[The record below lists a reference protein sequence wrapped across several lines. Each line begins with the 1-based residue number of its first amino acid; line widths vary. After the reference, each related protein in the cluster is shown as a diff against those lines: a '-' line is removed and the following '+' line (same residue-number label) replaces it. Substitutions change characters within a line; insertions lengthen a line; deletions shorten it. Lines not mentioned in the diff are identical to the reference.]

1 MDIQEELEDRKG
13 IARDVIPKKDIH
25 AEFEDTK

>member
-1 MDIQEELEDRKG
+1 MDIQEEFEDRKG
-13 IARDVIPKKDIH
+13 VLRGVIPKKDIH